1 MTFINIYV
9 IMSVSKEREVM
20 AMTVYGYARVSSRE
34 QNLDRQ
40 IESLKEYG
48 IEERA
53 IITDKQSGK
62 DFNRK
67 GFNSLIGTDDT
78 LPLLR
83 EGDLLVVYSIDRLG
97 RNYTEIQNQWKY
109 ITKGL
114 KADIKVLDMPLLD
127 TRSNGDSLD
136 STFVADLVL
145 QILAYVAEKER
156 QNIHAR
162 QEQGIRIAK
171 EKGIHMGRPRAEY
184 PKEWGAYYTRW
195 RAGKITAT
203 KCMQEL
209 NLTRN
214 TFYNL
219 VKRYEEQ

>member
-1 MTFINIYV
+1 
-9 IMSVSKEREVM
+9 
-20 AMTVYGYARVSSRE
+20 MTVYGYARVSSRE

-40 IESLKEYG
+40 IEALKEYG

-53 IITDKQSGK
+53 IYTDKQSGK

-67 GFNSLIGTDDT
+67 AFKSLVGTDDT
-78 LPLLR
+78 MPLLHD
-83 EGDLLVVYSIDRLG
+83 GDLLVIYSIDRLG
-97 RNYTEIQNQWKY
+97 RNYTEIQNQWRY
-109 ITKGL
+109 ITKEL
-114 KADIKVLDMPLLD
+114 KANIKVLDMPLLD
-127 TRSNGDSLD
+127 TSKHGDDLD
-136 STFVADLVL
+136 STFISDLVL
-145 QILAYVAEKER
+145 QILSYVAEKER

-184 PKEWGAYYTRW
+184 PKEWGSYYAKW

-203 KCMQEL
+203 KCMHEL